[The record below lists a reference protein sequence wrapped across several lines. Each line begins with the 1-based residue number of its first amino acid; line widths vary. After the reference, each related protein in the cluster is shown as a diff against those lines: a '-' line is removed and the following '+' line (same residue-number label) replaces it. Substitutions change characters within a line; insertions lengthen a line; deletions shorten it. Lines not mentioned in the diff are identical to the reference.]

1 MNAVSREQNGLLL
14 MRKLM
19 LSSHSL
25 IRKHATFHC
34 QSKRVKSLRKSGQ
47 WLIMD
52 LQTVVQALAISLAL
66 HSLKKM
72 KVAQLTQ
79 TVRQPSKN
87 IANNIIRQGSA

>member
-1 MNAVSREQNGLLL
+1 MNAVSREPNGLLL

-34 QSKRVKSLRKSGQ
+34 PSKRVKLLKKSGQ

-52 LQTVVQALAISLAL
+52 LQTVVQALVIFLAL
-66 HSLKKM
+66 HSRKKM
-72 KVAQLTQ
+72 KGAQLTQ
-79 TVRQPSKN
+79 TVRQTP
-87 IANNIIRQGSA
+87 